1 MSPEEEVKLLR
12 RQSLAVHQKCE
23 ALGRRLLAI
32 TGRQWRL
39 GVVAVAFRTWKH
51 FVRYKEFNDD
61 MEAHARGEQD
71 GADSSVRVE
80 KLEKEVEKLRSE
92 LEEADAQIRQ
102 LQSGK
107 SAGAPT
113 AARRSTIKA
122 SSTPSPV
129 LGTDSIGVDLAQK
142 QAALEELR
150 AAHRAKAAELEAVT
164 SELELAQ
171 RQSDVAGKDVE
182 LRILRERHALKKKEA
197 DEARRQF
204 LEHIQ
209 AHSKLVTETLSLS
222 ISKVIGR
229 VAGLTA

>member
-1 MSPEEEVKLLR
+1 
-12 RQSLAVHQKCE
+12 
-23 ALGRRLLAI
+23 
-32 TGRQWRL
+32 
-39 GVVAVAFRTWKH
+39 
-51 FVRYKEFNDD
+51 
-61 MEAHARGEQD
+61 
-71 GADSSVRVE
+71 
-80 KLEKEVEKLRSE
+80 
-92 LEEADAQIRQ
+92 
-102 LQSGK
+102 
-107 SAGAPT
+107 
-113 AARRSTIKA
+113 
-122 SSTPSPV
+122 

-164 SELELAQ
+164 NELELAQ